1 MWPSAPS
8 APLSAAITHLL
19 YCSRP
24 WVDHVHCMP
33 LKRALW
39 LSLALFATAFLA
51 RKTFTSDPTR
61 GTLWRVVATCVAAK
75 QTLNV
80 SLPCLQVD
88 LESHGYPGTVILRP
102 PWRETHTL
110 VVPTT
115 RLVGI
120 ESAALQQPE
129 AIAYWRTALRARSLV
144 VEATKGRV
152 RIEDVGLAINSR
164 GSRTQDQLHIH
175 ADCARPEVLTALRQ
189 HEAEFGSTW
198 KPLDFLQSL
207 DFLRRR
213 QQFFGMKIAPDKN
226 DTSNIF
232 ELLTH
237 LPTSQRDLSEVGV
250 AVFSSPPG
258 VSSQGLYVIAALGRN
273 SRAEDF
279 LDHTC
284 SLARRVAAT
293 SGK

>member
-1 MWPSAPS
+1 M
-8 APLSAAITHLL
+8 
-19 YCSRP
+19 
-24 WVDHVHCMP
+24 
-33 LKRALW
+33 
-39 LSLALFATAFLA
+39 
-51 RKTFTSDPTR
+51 
-61 GTLWRVVATCVAAK
+61 VATCVAAK

-129 AIAYWRTALRARSLV
+129 AIAYWRTALRTRSLV

-207 DFLRRR
+207 NFLRRR